1 MSGEAQAPRES
12 PPEAIRLEDPA
23 LLERYNEIDPE
34 LAKRALEQALAE
46 REQAAAAAR
55 ERDRRQALRADTLAA
70 ALAFAAAGWVAGLA
84 WLAESGRPWI
94 GAAAFAAGWLAW
106 YLAAGRR

>member
-34 LAKRALEQALAE
+34 LAKRALEQALA
-46 REQAAAAAR
+46 
-55 ERDRRQALRADTLAA
+55 
-70 ALAFAAAGWVAGLA
+70 
-84 WLAESGRPWI
+84 
-94 GAAAFAAGWLAW
+94 
-106 YLAAGRR
+106 AGRR

>member
-1 MSGEAQAPRES
+1 MPQPGST
-12 PPEAIRLEDPA
+12 RLENGRFRSGSR
-23 LLERYNEIDPE
+23 RYNEIDPE

-70 ALAFAAAGWVAGLA
+70 ALAFAAAGWPGTWRRDAGERVALTG
-84 WLAESGRPWI
+84 P
-94 GAAAFAAGWLAW
+94 
-106 YLAAGRR
+106 AGRRTVDP